1 MNNSDRNKILALLF
15 AGVFMGALDIGIV
28 GPALPAI
35 KSAFG
40 TDERIVSWIF
50 TIYILFYMIGTP
62 LMAKLSDM
70 YGRKTL
76 YILDV
81 FLFAVGSAITV
92 SSFSFETL
100 LIGRAIQGFGAGGI
114 FPVASAFIGDTF
126 PPEKRG
132 GALGLIGSV
141 WGFSGLLGPLL
152 GGLLLNYGWQ
162 WLFIINIPIAAVII
176 ILGFKILPK
185 GGQKSYS
192 RFDWYGTAVL
202 ALLVSSLAYGV
213 NQIDTTNFMGSL
225 TSIYT
230 WPFLVTALVL
240 LPVLVKIERLADD
253 PVIEIDLFKSRE
265 VKIATGISLGTGLNQ
280 TAIVFL
286 PAFAVTIL
294 SLTTS
299 QASLMVIPL
308 VLTLGISA
316 PLIGRLLDKF
326 GSRNIMFV
334 GTLILVI
341 GLFMLGTLG
350 SSFYL
355 FIFSCMVIGLGLSSV
370 LGSPLRYIM
379 LSESPAD
386 QRAAGQALIN
396 INSSVGQLV
405 GGALIGAVIASQGGT
420 SLGYQ
425 SAYILIGFIAIV
437 MTLLTLGLKKRKEQ
451 LETMKSNF

>member
-1 MNNSDRNKILALLF
+1 MEDSDRNKILALLF
-15 AGVFMGALDIGIV
+15 VGVFMGALDIGIV

-35 KSAFG
+35 KTAFG
-40 TDERIVSWIF
+40 TNERLVSWIF
-50 TIYILFYMIGTP
+50 TIYILFFMIGTP

-92 SSFSFETL
+92 SSATFETL

-132 GALGLIGSV
+132 GALGFIGSV
-141 WGFSGLLGPLL
+141 WGLSGLLGPIL
-152 GGLLLNYGWQ
+152 GGLLLSYGWQ
-162 WLFIINIPIAAVII
+162 WLFIINIPIAAVVIA
-176 ILGFKILPK
+176 LSFKILPQSK
-185 GGQKSYS
+185 NESYT
-192 RFDWYGTAVL
+192 RFDWYGTAIL

-213 NQIDTTNFMGSL
+213 NQINTTNFVGSI
-225 TSIYT
+225 TSVYT
-230 WPFLVTALVL
+230 WPFLVVAVLL
-240 LPVLVKIERLADD
+240 LPVLLKIERKADD
-253 PVIEIDLFKSRE
+253 PVIEVNLLKSRE
-265 VKIATGISLGTGLNQ
+265 VKIATGISIGTGLNQ

-294 SLTTS
+294 ALTTS

-308 VLTLGISA
+308 VLALGISA

-326 GSRNIMFV
+326 GSKRIMFV

-341 GLFMLGTLG
+341 GLFMLTALAH
-350 SSFYL
+350 SFYL
-355 FIFSCMVIGLGLSSV
+355 FILSGIVIGLGLSSV

-379 LSESPAD
+379 LSESPASK
-386 QRAAGQALIN
+386 RAAGQALIN

-420 SLGYQ
+420 AVGYQ
-425 SAYILIGFIAIV
+425 SAYFLIGCVAVV
-437 MTLLTLGLKKRKEQ
+437 MLLLTIGLKNQKDQ
-451 LETMKSNF
+451 LATMKRNF

>member
-1 MNNSDRNKILALLF
+1 M
-15 AGVFMGALDIGIV
+15 
-28 GPALPAI
+28 
-35 KSAFG
+35 
-40 TDERIVSWIF
+40 
-50 TIYILFYMIGTP
+50 
-62 LMAKLSDM
+62 
-70 YGRKTL
+70 
-76 YILDV
+76 
-81 FLFAVGSAITV
+81 
-92 SSFSFETL
+92 
-100 LIGRAIQGFGAGGI
+100 
-114 FPVASAFIGDTF
+114 
-126 PPEKRG
+126 
-132 GALGLIGSV
+132 
-141 WGFSGLLGPLL
+141 
-152 GGLLLNYGWQ
+152 
-162 WLFIINIPIAAVII
+162 
-176 ILGFKILPK
+176 
-185 GGQKSYS
+185 
-192 RFDWYGTAVL
+192 
-202 ALLVSSLAYGV
+202 LVSSLAYGV
-213 NQIDTTNFMGSL
+213 NQIDTTNFMGSII
-225 TSIYT
+225 SIYT
-230 WPFLVTALVL
+230 WPFLVTALLL
-240 LPVLVKIERLADD
+240 LPVLLKIERHADD

-341 GLFMLGTLG
+341 GLFMLSTLG

-355 FIFSCMVIGLGLSSV
+355 FILSCMVIGLGLSSV

-379 LSESPAD
+379 LSESPAN

-420 SLGYQ
+420 SMGYQ
-425 SAYILIGFIAIV
+425 SAYILIGCIAIV
-437 MTLLTLGLKKRKEQ
+437 MTLT
-451 LETMKSNF
+451 NPWA

>member
-40 TDERIVSWIF
+40 TNERIVSWIF

-70 YGRKTL
+70 YGRKTI

-152 GGLLLNYGWQ
+152 GGLLLTYGWQ

-185 GGQKSYS
+185 SGPKSYS

-213 NQIDTTNFMGSL
+213 NQIDTTNFMGSII
-225 TSIYT
+225 SIYT
-230 WPFLVTALVL
+230 WPFLVTALLL
-240 LPVLVKIERLADD
+240 LPVLLKIERHADD

-341 GLFMLGTLG
+341 GLFMLSTLG

-355 FIFSCMVIGLGLSSV
+355 FILSCMVIGLGLSSV

-379 LSESPAD
+379 LSESPAN

-425 SAYILIGFIAIV
+425 SAYILIGCIAIV

>member
-40 TDERIVSWIF
+40 TNERIVSWIF

-70 YGRKTL
+70 YGRKTI

-152 GGLLLNYGWQ
+152 GGLLLTYGWQ

-176 ILGFKILPK
+176 ILGFKILPRSEP
-185 GGQKSYS
+185 KSYS
-192 RFDWYGTAVL
+192 RFDWYGTVVL
-202 ALLVSSLAYGV
+202 TLLVSSLAYGV
-213 NQIDTTNFMGSL
+213 NQIDTTNFMGSII
-225 TSIYT
+225 SIYT
-230 WPFLVTALVL
+230 WPFLVTALLL
-240 LPVLVKIERLADD
+240 LPVLLKIERHADD

-341 GLFMLGTLG
+341 GLFMLSTLG

-355 FIFSCMVIGLGLSSV
+355 FILSCMVIGLGLSSV

-379 LSESPAD
+379 LSESPAN

-405 GGALIGAVIASQGGT
+405 GGALIGAVIASQGG
-420 SLGYQ
+420 SSMGYQ
-425 SAYILIGFIAIV
+425 SAYILIGCIAIV